1 MMRTPIFI
9 VTLLLCL
16 CASSSLRAVE
26 SYVIVDDVTGFVLAS
41 KGRDDKRQIA
51 SLTKV
56 ATAMVVFDWAKLNS
70 AELGERVAIPGSVM
84 AVGGVN
90 PTGFQ
95 PGDEVSLR
103 DLLYAALMS
112 SDNIAAHTLAHH
124 VGRRLPNPQKLEPEK
139 NFVAH
144 MNGLAESLLMTRTRF
159 ANPSGL
165 DNIDG
170 SLPFST
176 AEDLARLTRY
186 AFTKPSFQFYVSQT
200 NRDIELLRGGQPYKV
215 TLKNTN
221 PLLNQEGIDGVK
233 TGRTSKAGDC
243 IILSADKV
251 AESSQEGD
259 QLTVIPRRVI
269 VVLLGVTDRS
279 GDGLAMVRKAWALH
293 EQWVAGGRMTTKAE
307 KL

>member
-1 MMRTPIFI
+1 MRTPIAI

-16 CASSSLRAVE
+16 SASSALRAIE

-56 ATAMVVFDWAKLNS
+56 ATSMVVLDWAKLAN
-70 AELGERVAIPGSVM
+70 AELSERVAIPDSAM

-95 PGDEVSLR
+95 VSDEVSIR

-124 VGRRLPNPQKLEPEK
+124 VGRQLPNPQKLESGK

-144 MNGLAESLLMTRTRF
+144 MNGLAESLDMERTRF

-165 DNIDG
+165 DNVEG

-186 AFTKPSFQFYVSQT
+186 AFKKPSFQFYVSQT
-200 NRDIELLRGGQPYKV
+200 TRDIEFLRGGQPFKV
-215 TLKNTN
+215 TLRNTN

-233 TGRTSKAGDC
+233 TGRTAKAGDC
-243 IILSADKV
+243 IILSADKA
-251 AESSQEGD
+251 AETAQAGD
-259 QLTVIPRRVI
+259 QMTVTSRRVI
-269 VVLLGVTDRS
+269 VVLLGVTDRT
-279 GDGLAMVRKAWALH
+279 GDGLSMIRKAWELH
-293 EQWVAGGRMTTKAE
+293 AQWVAGGRMMTKGAT
-307 KL
+307 L